1 MGPWNISK
9 TVLVNF
15 LFIPSV
21 LWYDSFCRI
30 VGKDSRHMSEF
41 FAQLKTKQKIF
52 DTKNDFELIL
62 KLTWLNNKSFFSL
75 NICLVDKISCY
86 CRTNLVI
93 VGKTSLVR
101 LKIKGLWIVEKMQKK
116 CFHSKQKGGNRTTF
130 CFWNNFYVNET
141 EIHNV
146 WKYSALS
153 TSSLI
158 FFYYLYYLIK
168 YFPPM
173 FMLCLF

>member
-1 MGPWNISK
+1 MIRFVLLEKTADICRNFLRNSK
-9 TVLVNF
+9 TKKKYLT
-15 LFIPSV
+15 
-21 LWYDSFCRI
+21 
-30 VGKDSRHMSEF
+30 
-41 FAQLKTKQKIF
+41 Q
-52 DTKNDFELIL
+52 KNDFELIL

-116 CFHSKQKGGNRTTF
+116 CFHSKQKGGSRTTF

-158 FFYYLYYLIK
+158 FFYYLSI
-168 YFPPM
+168 
-173 FMLCLF
+173 LFNKIFHSHVRVVSFLTFTNVKLKATLK